1 MSLPPTVTRIP
12 RRVRALLGACAAL
25 AFAVALGLSGPAA
38 SLADPEVELKRKKSQ
53 LGDVREREG
62 VLTTELVEL
71 GDEIARLHAEGRE
84 LAAQEIVVGGELD
97 AKQDEL
103 LAAREDLGVAR
114 EELVAA
120 RQSLKRALAALRDR
134 LVAMYESGSPDLF
147 SVVVSAHDYGEV
159 ASIGTYLEQIQMS
172 DEMLVERV
180 RELRDRSR
188 TAVGEAAALRDEIA
202 AARDAIA
209 ARRAELRSTRLL
221 RRGQA
226 SELAATRADR
236 RETLAGLHDREAV
249 LEGDVSELQAE
260 IESQL
265 GGLTAGPYPSAPNV
279 APGSFIWPVEGT
291 LTSVFGWR
299 WGRQHEGID
308 VGAAE
313 GTPIWAAADGT
324 VVLLQSEYE
333 SGGYGNYTC
342 LEHQAGLTTCYAHQ
356 SQFGVSLGDQVS
368 QGAVIGLVGNT
379 GNSFGAHLHFEVR
392 IGGVAQDPLGY
403 L

>member
-1 MSLPPTVTRIP
+1 MSLPPIFNRIP
-12 RRVRALLGACAAL
+12 RRVRALLGACATL

-38 SLADPEVELKRKKSQ
+38 SLADPEAELKRKKSQ

-62 VLTTELVEL
+62 VLTTELSAL
-71 GDEIARLHAEGRE
+71 GDEIARLHAEGQE
-84 LAAQEIVVGGELD
+84 LAAQEIAVGEELVAKQGEL
-97 AKQDEL
+97 QT
-103 LAAREDLGVAR
+103 ARVDLGIAR

-147 SVVVSAHDYGEV
+147 SVVLSAHDYDEV
-159 ASIGTYLEQIQMS
+159 ASIGTYLEQIQES

-188 TAVGEAAALRDEIA
+188 TAVGEAEALRDEIA

-221 RRGQA
+221 RRDQVA
-226 SELAATRADR
+226 EIAATRADR
-236 RETLAGLHDREAV
+236 REALAGLHDREAV

-265 GGLTAGPYPSAPNV
+265 GGLTAGPYPSAPEI

-291 LTSVFGWR
+291 LTSNFGWR

-308 VGAAE
+308 IGAAE
-313 GTPIWAAADGT
+313 GTPIWAVADGT
-324 VVLLQSEYE
+324 VVLQQSEYE

-342 LEHQAGLTTCYAHQ
+342 IEHLTGVTTCYAHQ
-356 SQFGVSLGDQVS
+356 SQFGVSINDEVS
-368 QGAVIGLVGNT
+368 QGEVIGLVGNT
-379 GNSFGAHLHFEVR
+379 GSSFGAHLHFEVR